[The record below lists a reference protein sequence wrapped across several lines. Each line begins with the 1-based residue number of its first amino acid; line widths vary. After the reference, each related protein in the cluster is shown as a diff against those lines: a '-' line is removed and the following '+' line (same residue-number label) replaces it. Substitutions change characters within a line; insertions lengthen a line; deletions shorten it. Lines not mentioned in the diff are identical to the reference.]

1 MLSVIFLTNLLRQK
15 VTNLTRFPKAPQVKW
30 ATMNRRSIF
39 NAERYGGSQR
49 YVLLPP
55 FLGSGVVVS
64 QLLAWIYNKLQ
75 LGFGMEVAQIGMA
88 TGVLVMMLIVTS
100 GVKLAT
106 RVDQAIRDQRSI
118 FSQTNRGRL
127 ARLVMRV
134 WGYETDSLKSAEE
147 AEPEPNPMIEE
158 LGLTYAEAMDL
169 VQQTRKRGRRP
180 DFTLEQWLP
189 VTVKWETRDPIRDAF
204 TLGDLIIE
212 FLGKNEDGSPI
223 MSEQSY
229 YKTWRPRALAEL
241 ERRAQAKREAFQK
254 YKN

>member
-1 MLSVIFLTNLLRQK
+1 MKIEK
-15 VTNLTRFPKAPQVKW
+15 
-30 ATMNRRSIF
+30 IF
-39 NAERYGGSQR
+39 NAERYGGSQK

-55 FLGSGVVVS
+55 FLGTGVVVS
-64 QLLAWIYNKLQ
+64 QLLAWIYNKTQ
-75 LGFGMEVAQIGMA
+75 LAFGMEVAQVGMA
-88 TGVLVMMLIVTS
+88 TGVLVMMLIIAS
-100 GVKLAT
+100 GVKLAS
-106 RVDQAIRDQRSI
+106 RIDQAIKDQRSI

-127 ARLVMRV
+127 AKLVMRL
-134 WGYETDSLKSAEE
+134 WGYETDSLEKVED
-147 AEPEPNPMIEE
+147 AEPEPNPMMEE

-204 TLGDLIIE
+204 TLGELIIE
-212 FLGKNEDGSPI
+212 FLGKNDDGSPI
-223 MSEQSY
+223 ISEQSY

-241 ERRAQAKREAFQK
+241 ERRAKAKKEAFQK

>member
-1 MLSVIFLTNLLRQK
+1 VIKLTLLWK
-15 VTNLTRFPKAPQVKW
+15 VSQVKW
-30 ATMNRRSIF
+30 TPMKIEKIF

-55 FLGSGVVVS
+55 FLGTGVVVS
-64 QLLAWIYNKLQ
+64 RLLAWIYNKTQ
-75 LGFGMEVAQIGMA
+75 LAFGMEVAQVGIA
-88 TGVLVMMLIVTS
+88 TGVLVMMLIIAS
-100 GVKLAT
+100 GVKLAS
-106 RVDQAIRDQRSI
+106 RIDQAIKDQRSI

-127 ARLVMRV
+127 AKLVMRL
-134 WGYETDSLKSAEE
+134 WGYEMDSPETVE
-147 AEPEPNPMIEE
+147 DAEPEPNPMMEE

-204 TLGDLIIE
+204 TLGELIIE
-212 FLGKNEDGSPI
+212 FLGKNDDGSPI
-223 MSEQSY
+223 ISEQSY

-241 ERRAQAKREAFQK
+241 ERRAKAKKEAFQK